1 VGNTA
6 RVAKEANVRFILVS
20 ALAVDRPASK
30 SFRITNMLGG
40 YADSIMD
47 AKPRGEEK
55 VRATLKDYVIV
66 WPGVLMGG
74 GQPLRRWRGTQP
86 GGLLKGRAEPG

>member
-74 GQPLRRWRGTQP
+74 GATFAPLAWNSTRGP
-86 GGLLKGRAEPG
+86 AKGSG